1 MAMRIIFVTLLVAG
15 PSLIRRDRSAQRSS
29 SAPASTRK
37 PRSVDAKLEEDLAA
51 AVRLQRLLDRLLE
64 LLERV
69 RMLHCGRER
78 SIRYEVS
85 QLLIELVDLRAGR
98 IANPID

>member
-1 MAMRIIFVTLLVAG
+1 MAMRIIAVQLLAVGA
-15 PSLIRRDRSAQRSS
+15 SLIRRDRSAQRSW
-29 SAPASTRK
+29 SAPGSTRK
-37 PRSVDAKLEEDLAA
+37 RRSVDAKLEQDLAA

-64 LLERV
+64 LLERI

-85 QLLIELVDLRAGR
+85 QLLIDLVDLRAGR